1 METRK
6 TRHRTCGSSKT
17 DPTHTMPDIG
27 ERREAGQPRLQAP
40 TSPCQAGRSRSISPH
55 VPVPVHPRRA
65 VFPLSSAAAPIWSSR
80 TALRQQVAVLKGKQ
94 PRPRLSPADRLFWV
108 SAPPVLVRLGER
120 AAHRSACN
128 RRAMAPGRFPDFL
141 ALRPR
146 WQSRRGRPGRPRV
159 DEEIRD
165 LIRRLARENPTWGA
179 PRVHSEL
186 LKLGFEVSERT
197 VSRYMALLHGSN

>member
-1 METRK
+1 
-6 TRHRTCGSSKT
+6 
-17 DPTHTMPDIG
+17 
-27 ERREAGQPRLQAP
+27 
-40 TSPCQAGRSRSISPH
+40 
-55 VPVPVHPRRA
+55 
-65 VFPLSSAAAPIWSSR
+65 
-80 TALRQQVAVLKGKQ
+80 
-94 PRPRLSPADRLFWV
+94 
-108 SAPPVLVRLGER
+108 
-120 AAHRSACN
+120 
-128 RRAMAPGRFPDFL
+128 MAPGRFPDFL

-197 VSRYMALLHGSN
+197 VSRYMPKRPAPRDVVERWKTFLLNHQEAIAGMDFFTVPTATFDVL